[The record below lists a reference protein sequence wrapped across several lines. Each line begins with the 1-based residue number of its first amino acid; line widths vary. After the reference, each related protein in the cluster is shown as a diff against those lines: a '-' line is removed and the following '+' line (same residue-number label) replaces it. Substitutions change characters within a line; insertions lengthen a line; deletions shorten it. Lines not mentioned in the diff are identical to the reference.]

1 MPGSPVRPLLTSPS
15 ALAILGLGLGVRALL
30 LLTAGPIDLQ
40 SDEANYVHL
49 ALTLE
54 RLGVLLDCYRYLWPP
69 GYPAFLRVCFALA
82 DDGGL
87 ALARW
92 IQVLASLSIG
102 ASTMVLGQ
110 RLFDRRVG
118 LLAGVGWALHLPLAA
133 FTHLLWSETLFLA
146 LWLPALA
153 LLVGSLQEDAA
164 RARTLRLTGYA
175 VLSGAAVHLKESA
188 LYLAPLL
195 LLPLAL
201 QEGRRAGLVATIRA
215 VTLPLLV
222 FVTVLTPWTLRNLEV
237 YGTPRLASTLG
248 ENAYNGLNATH
259 RNFDL
264 IPVNTA
270 LQRAGRPVLQVRAP
284 FRDPREAGRP
294 VAEWPR
300 AEEIPHLPTR
310 LEANRSRGLTF
321 AAEHPGWILRS
332 RLQKWSDLVAP
343 VSFLTRHLALGHY
356 HGPLAD
362 ARPLLAALAALASAG
377 ALLLG
382 LVGLGLHLPR
392 SLPALVVLLNG
403 LYLLA
408 TGSLVAMSRFR
419 LPLVPL
425 LLIGAAALLLR
436 RGEEGPG
443 RRLVAGA
450 LGAALLALWW
460 LGAPTTIGLLRAA
473 WGGVEGGAS

>member
-1 MPGSPVRPLLTSPS
+1 M
-15 ALAILGLGLGVRALL
+15 
-30 LLTAGPIDLQ
+30 
-40 SDEANYVHL
+40 
-49 ALTLE
+49 
-54 RLGVLLDCYRYLWPP
+54 
-69 GYPAFLRVCFALA
+69 
-82 DDGGL
+82 
-87 ALARW
+87 
-92 IQVLASLSIG
+92 
-102 ASTMVLGQ
+102 
-110 RLFDRRVG
+110 LFR
-118 LLAGVGWALHLPLAA
+118 
-133 FTHLLWSETLFLA
+133 S
-146 LWLPALA
+146 
-153 LLVGSLQEDAA
+153 
-164 RARTLRLTGYA
+164 
-175 VLSGAAVHLKESA
+175 VHLKESA

-195 LLPLAL
+195 LVPLAL

-222 FVTVLTPWTLRNLEV
+222 FVTALTPWTLRNLEV

-362 ARPLLAALAALASAG
+362 E
-377 ALLLG
+377 
-382 LVGLGLHLPR
+382 
-392 SLPALVVLLNG
+392 
-403 LYLLA
+403 
-408 TGSLVAMSRFR
+408 
-419 LPLVPL
+419 
-425 LLIGAAALLLR
+425 IG
-436 RGEEGPG
+436 
-443 RRLVAGA
+443 
-450 LGAALLALWW
+450 
-460 LGAPTTIGLLRAA
+460 RAH
-473 WGGVEGGAS
+473 V

>member
-1 MPGSPVRPLLTSPS
+1 MPGSPVRPLLTSPQ
-15 ALAILGLGLGVRALL
+15 ALGILGLGLGVRALL
-30 LLTAGPIDLQ
+30 LLTAGPIELQ

-69 GYPAFLRVCFALA
+69 GYPAFLRACFALA

-92 IQVLASLSIG
+92 LQVLASVAIG
-102 ASTMVLGQ
+102 ASTMALGQ
-110 RLFDRRVG
+110 RLFDRRVA
-118 LLAGVGWALHLPLAA
+118 LLAGLGWALHLPLAA
-133 FTHLLWSETLFLA
+133 YSHLLWSETLFLA
-146 LWLPALA
+146 LWLPGLV
-153 LLVGSLQEDAA
+153 LLVSALEEPASRA
-164 RARTLRLTGYA
+164 RALRLAGFA
-175 VLSGAAVHLKESA
+175 ALSGLAVHLKESP
-188 LYLAPLL
+188 LYLVPLL
-195 LLPLAL
+195 LLPVLL
-201 QEGRRAGLVATIRA
+201 QEARRAGGLVAART

-222 FVTVLTPWTLRNLEV
+222 FCTVLTPWSLRNLEV
-237 YGTPRLASTLG
+237 YGTPRVAATLG

-270 LQRAGRPVLQVRAP
+270 LQRAGQPVLQVRAP
-284 FRDPREAGRP
+284 FRDPREGGSP
-294 VAEWPR
+294 LAEWPR
-300 AEEIPHLPTR
+300 AEEVPHLPTR
-310 LEANRSRGLTF
+310 LATNRSRGLEF
-321 AAEHPGWILRS
+321 ASEHPGWILRS
-332 RLQKWSDLVAP
+332 RLQKWADLVAP

-356 HGPLAD
+356 HGPLAQ
-362 ARPLLAALAALASAG
+362 ARPLVVALSVLASAA

-392 SLPALVVLLNG
+392 SLPTLVIALNG
-403 LYLLA
+403 IYLLA

-425 LLIGAAALLLR
+425 LLIGAAALVLR

-443 RRLVAGA
+443 RRLLAGA
-450 LGAALLALWW
+450 LGICLVGLWW

-473 WGGVEGGAS
+473 WDGIDGGTP